1 MKQNIAKLSV
11 EKRRGSCHELALK
24 GNIDWPIHVH
34 ILIRHLL
41 CVGNPLQRSLTF
53 WHQGPVSWKT
63 IFPRAEGGV
72 GRGGVMVQAVMRV
85 MGSGR

>member
-1 MKQNIAKLSV
+1 MFKEQK
-11 EKRRGSCHELALK
+11 K
-24 GNIDWPIHVH
+24 GQC
-34 ILIRHLL
+34 L
-41 CVGNPLQRSLTF
+41 RSIVDEEES
-53 WHQGPVSWKT
+53 GPVSWKT